1 MTIKPKTGYAAGL
14 HPGDEN
20 IPPPKRMGRPPKH
33 IDEQQLRAIMRL
45 KPSLEDTAAF
55 FEVSTT
61 TIEDFIKK
69 NYRKTFF
76 EFRNENAVHTRHALI
91 RKAVQ
96 EALQEDT
103 NTQMLQFCLKNL
115 CGWKDRVES
124 EISGKLEV
132 ASAPQVIFAVEDE
145 KK

>member
-1 MTIKPKTGYAAGL
+1 MTKYLPTGYNEGL
-14 HPGDEN
+14 HPGDDT
-20 IPPPKRMGRPPKH
+20 IPPPKRMGRPPKV
-33 IDEQQLRAIMRL
+33 IDEQQLRALMRL

-61 TIEDFIKK
+61 TIEDHIKK
-69 NYRKTFF
+69 QYKKTFF

-91 RKAVQ
+91 RKAVS

-124 EISGKLEV
+124 ELTGRLEV
-132 ASAPQVIFAVEDE
+132 ATAPKVVFAVEDE